1 MQVNVEKLSPVLVEF
16 QIEVPAAQVRSE
28 VDKAYVVLQRSAK
41 VKGFRPGKAPLNVLA
56 HLYGGRIH
64 ADVAQRLVDSTLNQ
78 ALADKQVQPLSQ
90 PAIAPSELKP
100 AEAFTYKARF
110 EVRPEIETVNWEG
123 FAVTRPAILASEAA
137 IDAEMVKL
145 RREHSTLQTPD
156 PERPAKKGDAATM
169 TFTLEVDAS
178 RPSRILLNS
187 GDDRGWRSNVGTVI
201 ELSHQLVLELPAGH
215 HAVKMR
221 YWPEKLTLGVSV
233 SLVGLLGSLL
243 FFFRRQL
250 ARLFRRKPKPSLA

>member
-41 VKGFRPGKAPLNVLA
+41 VKGFRPGKAPRQVLA

-78 ALADKQVQPLSQ
+78 ALSDKQVQPLSQ

-100 AEAFTYKARF
+100 EEAFSYKARF
-110 EVRPEIETVNWEG
+110 EVRPEIDVVNWEG
-123 FAVTRPAILASEAA
+123 FAVTRPSVIATEAA
-137 IDAEMVKL
+137 IDAEIVRL

-156 PERPAKKGDAATM
+156 PERPAKTTFEIFRRAEKSGYRVSVCRRPRPRADSAARAT
-169 TFTLEVDAS
+169 S
-178 RPSRILLNS
+178 RPRRSRPRPPRLAARRF
-187 GDDRGWRSNVGTVI
+187 RG
-201 ELSHQLVLELPAGH
+201 SHGC
-215 HAVKMR
+215 
-221 YWPEKLTLGVSV
+221 W
-233 SLVGLLGSLL
+233 
-243 FFFRRQL
+243 
-250 ARLFRRKPKPSLA
+250 ARLSSRASPTSTPATSRAT